1 MRNPLLGQVLGSVFA
16 NAMRGRAN
24 PGPFGRMGN
33 SGGGLGGG
41 LGGAAL
47 GSVLGGM
54 MLNRGRMGG
63 RGSAHGGML
72 LALLLPMAMSWVQ
85 RNGGVGA
92 VLEKF
97 KQKGYDKHAQSWV
110 GTGDNEVIDVD
121 AVDKVVGED
130 ELSRIAQKLGVPK
143 EDVATAFAEILP
155 EMTDQLSPEGKVPP
169 EADEALDGGRRQ
181 LEQELQKIKPEVQ
194 LS

>member
-1 MRNPLLGQVLGSVFA
+1 MRNALLGQVLGSVFA
-16 NAMRGRAN
+16 NSMRGRAN
-24 PGPFGRMGN
+24 PGPFGRMG
-33 SGGGLGGG
+33 GGG

-54 MLNRGRMGG
+54 MLNRGRMGV
-63 RGSAHGGML
+63 RGSSHGGLM
-72 LALLLPMAMSWVQ
+72 LALLLPMAMQWVQ
-85 RNGGVGA
+85 RNGGIGA

-97 KQKGYDKHAQSWV
+97 RQKGYGQHAQSWV
-110 GTGDNEVIDVD
+110 ASGDNDVIDVD

-143 EDVATAFAEILP
+143 EDVADAFAEILP
-155 EMTDQLSPEGKVPP
+155 EMTNQLSPEGEIPP
-169 EADEALDGGRRQ
+169 QADDALDHGRQQ
-181 LEQELQKIKPEVQ
+181 LEQELQKIRPEVQ